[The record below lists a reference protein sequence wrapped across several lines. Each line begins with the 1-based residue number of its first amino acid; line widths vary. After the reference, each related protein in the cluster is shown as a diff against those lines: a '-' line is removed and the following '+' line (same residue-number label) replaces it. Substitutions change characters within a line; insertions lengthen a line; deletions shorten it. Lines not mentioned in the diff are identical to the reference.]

1 LHTQPQSDAGKFTF
15 VTENLFMSDKSELP
29 DEKNPKPKTLKIS
42 DLLPAKAVV
51 ETSIGRIYVRHV
63 YTSDWKQFESEDAV
77 ELGRSVVQ
85 HLCNRVEDKS
95 ESGPLEEKDLEELS
109 EADFCSLV
117 PVVAQKNG
125 WLELPMGAGLK
136 ELGNAAKAAKVQL
149 LENHKKTLA
158 DMRKSIDLS
167 YGFLGKD
174 TLNKLQEQ
182 MAGLVDIRKAMSAA
196 EGLGEINRELNQIGT
211 LRGMETAQDRKFL
224 MQTLPRPED
233 TLLGRATLE
242 SAENS
247 REVAQKMD
255 ALVEIIAGLN
265 QTMVKDVLPE
275 WVKQVKSSQKDAK
288 DSFDQAADGLKW
300 TKWAVIT
307 SVVVTVLVTWWQ
319 VWVARDIDLENTQQ
333 QTRMEA
339 ILEKQL
345 ATQENLVKQLER
357 DTAAMREE
365 IAVLKS
371 LAAAQPKK

>member
-1 LHTQPQSDAGKFTF
+1 
-15 VTENLFMSDKSELP
+15 MSDKSELP
-29 DEKNPKPKTLKIS
+29 DEKNPKTKTLKIS

-319 VWVARDIDLENTQQ
+319 IWVARDIDLENTQQ

-365 IAVLKS
+365 IAVVKS
-371 LAAAQPKK
+371 LAAAQTKK